1 MQSRIPRDLPL
12 FASRLNLSVNYHNMQ
27 TRTITSKDNTQ
38 YRYVRSLHDRKN
50 AQRDGVVFLEGV
62 RLCEDALLSGLDP
75 VMILFSS
82 EKETLVADWCGRFSL
97 SENVQVLSMP
107 AVLFDRLG
115 STQNPQGVALVVRSP
130 VILGEIPVRGRDV
143 YLVCEETSDP
153 GNLGTMIRMADAFDF
168 TAVIMTKGTVDPF
181 NEKVIR
187 SSMGSCF
194 HIPVIC
200 EKTTMEICSHFKK
213 AGVLMIA
220 SHLNG
225 ELLPDMVCTFP
236 CAIFIGNE
244 ARGLSEE
251 CSSLCD
257 LLIKIPMPGKAESLN
272 AASAASILGYVI
284 ESQRH
289 K

>member
-1 MQSRIPRDLPL
+1 MMQI
-12 FASRLNLSVNYHNMQ
+12 
-27 TRTITSKDNTQ
+27 RTITSKDNTQ

-82 EKETLVADWCGRFSL
+82 EKEALVADWCGRFL
-97 SENVQVLSMP
+97 ISENVQLLSMP
-107 AVLFDRLG
+107 PLLFDRIG
-115 STQNPQGVALVVRSP
+115 STQNPQGVALIVRSP
-130 VILGEIPVRGRDV
+130 MHPCGIPVRGNDL

-168 TAVIMTKGTVDPF
+168 SAVIITAGTVDPF
-181 NEKVIR
+181 NEKAIR

-194 HIPVIC
+194 HIPVLMYDNIN
-200 EKTTMEICSHFKK
+200 EICIQLKGM
-213 AGVLMIA
+213 GVQLVA
-220 SHLNG
+220 SHLKG
-225 ELLPDMVCTFP
+225 KSLPIAACTFP

-244 ARGLSEE
+244 ARGLTAE
-251 CSSLCD
+251 CAELCD
-257 LLIKIPMPGKAESLN
+257 LLVKIPMPGKAESLN
-272 AASAASILGYVI
+272 ASSAASILGYVI
-284 ESQRH
+284 SNQRQ

>member
-1 MQSRIPRDLPL
+1 MQS
-12 FASRLNLSVNYHNMQ
+12 
-27 TRTITSKDNTQ
+27 RTITSKDNTQ

-50 AQRDGVVFLEGV
+50 AQHDGVVFLEGV

-75 VMILFSS
+75 VMVLFSS
-82 EKETLVADWCGRFSL
+82 EKETLVADWCGRFSF

-115 STQNPQGVALVVRSP
+115 STQNPQGVALVVRAP
-130 VILGEIPVRGRDV
+130 VSLGNIPVRGNDI

-168 TAVIMTKGTVDPF
+168 TAVIIAAGTVDPF

-194 HIPVIC
+194 HIPIISK
-200 EKTTMEICSHFKK
+200 KTIAEICSHFRES
-213 AGVLMIA
+213 GVQLIA

-225 ELLPDMVCTFP
+225 ELLPNIVCTFP

-251 CSSLCD
+251 CSSMCD

-272 AASAASILGYVI
+272 ASSAASILGYVI
-284 ESQRH
+284 NSQRH
-289 K
+289 NE